1 MKFPINNLSLSMPI
15 VFVPYQL
22 LPHVITL
29 GGKGEYLSNMFYIL
43 DLSGRI
49 WLYTFALFCNVYGY
63 A

>member
-1 MKFPINNLSLSMPI
+1 MPI

-22 LPHVITL
+22 LPQVITL
-29 GGKGEYLSNMFYIL
+29 GGKGEYLSNMFYFL